1 MINSET
7 NEQTE
12 VLVENEMQ
20 TEIQVDDD
28 EMQVEEAGPHSF
40 SDFGTISNQNAVAN
54 QEIVYGVPTFF
65 GTISN
70 QNAVV
75 NQEIVYGVPTLSRQS
90 SQSFDSTAV
99 EPSPHS
105 GNSEYNIWKIRD
117 AFDSETTRDDD
128 LMIHTLF
135 PEVRNIPD
143 SISQEDLSVQ
153 FMKLSILKKL
163 CICCIVVET

>member
-54 QEIVYGVPTFF
+54 QEIVYGVPT
-65 GTISN
+65 
-70 QNAVV
+70 
-75 NQEIVYGVPTLSRQS
+75 LSRQS

-135 PEVRNIPD
+135 PE
-143 SISQEDLSVQ
+143 
-153 FMKLSILKKL
+153 KL